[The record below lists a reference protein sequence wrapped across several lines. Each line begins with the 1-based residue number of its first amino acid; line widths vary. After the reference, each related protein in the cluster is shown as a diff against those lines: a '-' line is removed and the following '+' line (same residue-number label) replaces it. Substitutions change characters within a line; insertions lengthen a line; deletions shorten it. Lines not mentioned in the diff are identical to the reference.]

1 MKQVQDFD
9 IEKEAWKVKKGRSNL
24 YTDKLIT
31 TEGDSLP
38 RTGSPVQSDEAFSGN
53 PMNLIKSQ
61 RINTGDEIVNSTE
74 VLSPLS
80 AKGNG
85 NPSINKNPFANQTA
99 APLDIVNR
107 QNLMKGIQSKRNGTN
122 NSMILSERMNNRLNA
137 DLEFSRDSQSL
148 IKSRQGEGN
157 SIN

>member
-24 YTDKLIT
+24 YTDKLIN

-61 RINTGDEIVNSTE
+61 RVNTGDEIVNSTE
-74 VLSPLS
+74 ILSPLS
-80 AKGNG
+80 AKVNE
-85 NPSINKNPFANQTA
+85 NQSNNKNQFINQTA
-99 APLDIVNR
+99 APV
-107 QNLMKGIQSKRNGTN
+107 
-122 NSMILSERMNNRLNA
+122 
-137 DLEFSRDSQSL
+137 DL
-148 IKSRQGEGN
+148 GN
-157 SIN
+157 